1 MDSLAILD
9 HFVDDETKLEHVKA
23 YYARAKA
30 RPSFARVFD
39 DWEPKTK
46 IQKEVTA
53 ALKKRRK
60 FVNAVGVYDAFVPE
74 E

>member
-1 MDSLAILD
+1 MN
-9 HFVDDETKLEHVKA
+9 T
-23 YYARAKA
+23 AKYVM
-30 RPSFARVFD
+30 PSGFFARVFD